1 MARRSLLGVIFL
13 GLLATL
19 SQANLLGDAHLFKRY
34 SQVYVMPPV
43 STHSANDVLSGHRN
57 ATRTS
62 IRSLLPASTLGMG
75 YGTSLSSTS
84 LFESTGLETE
94 TKTNVYIDH
103 GTSEVLSQTTESI
116 SDPVSGDQGI
126 STTSIEVDWT
136 GLLPVTP
143 STRQSFFKTTLP
155 LTGQDPAATDPATGI
170 TPHPNTS
177 YDTSSNRATEPTT
190 TDMSLQI
197 TSVANSDTSVALPG
211 NSETSRSG
219 FESKEL
225 GTADETTMFPSETSQ
240 AFQDSTSRLFTT
252 LPDQTSG
259 IWDST
264 TTTIQ
269 SDDELDSTSPSSEA
283 LTVSDGASRAL
294 ESSQPTMESGTI
306 ELESSTTLSG
316 SANSSP
322 PSTTLDKTEPVT
334 KSNTKSL
341 TSEKTPEATNLPIA
355 TGSVA
360 SSTMTWEDGIVTGTD
375 GTVATYVPEQ
385 NKDYISSTGT
395 TTTTDDNGAAIVIF
409 PFGWFWKLQDDRGG
423 GAVVRPPAP
432 TANPVPENEPGDKN
446 EDDGDD
452 EDDSTK
458 EDDRS
463 TVQSTVLSTTP
474 EPTSATTSTYEQTT
488 SEECTAATQPDC
500 TKTISYMT
508 SDGTQIMTEFG
519 NCPTIISC
527 ATKTQA
533 TETLTLTSEF
543 IWAGVPNT
551 NPAIVIPED
560 AYTADVDPKIV
571 AALEA
576 QWAEIFDDDD
586 GWNDTE
592 TSTVSGST
600 TVDESTMTGPT
611 DTEAVSTV
619 TSESSTTAH
628 NSSLTSNTEATASF
642 TTASDTYSVTTAP
655 STLITKTRGTGNTT
669 DMPAS
674 TDQEATR
681 TYYPCVI
688 HGGPAV
694 ETPYCQCSTT
704 VSGEGYYATTTLVD
718 DQCVAYTEFPSQITA
733 APETGPITD
742 EPIQQPITTTTDGT
756 VLVWSA
762 YVLDYINIPGITKI
776 TQSVGVGEPSTV
788 STPLPSQT
796 AVDNDGGGQCGTG
809 DGLSKKG
816 LREACDR
823 AIDKYEDDTIYSDY
837 TSRYSR
843 STKGILVAASVGQ
856 AACIAKFQ
864 CDDYGIGMKGSD
876 IKEARESA
884 KENDGVDICGHV
896 RLSNSCTII
905 MDYCTNCKTRG

>member
-1 MARRSLLGVIFL
+1 MV
-13 GLLATL
+13 
-19 SQANLLGDAHLFKRY
+19 D
-34 SQVYVMPPV
+34 
-43 STHSANDVLSGHRN
+43 
-57 ATRTS
+57 
-62 IRSLLPASTLGMG
+62 
-75 YGTSLSSTS
+75 GTSLSSTS
-84 LFESTGLETE
+84 LFESPSLATE
-94 TKTNVYIDH
+94 TNANTYVDH
-103 GTSEVLSQTTESI
+103 GTSEVLGQTTQSI
-116 SDPVSGDQGI
+116 SEPVSDDKGI
-126 STTSIEVDWT
+126 SATSIEVDWT
-136 GLLPVTP
+136 GLFPVTP
-143 STRQSFFKTTLP
+143 STLESSFETTRSF
-155 LTGQDPAATDPATGI
+155 TGQDPATTDLATGI
-170 TPHPNTS
+170 TSDSSTS
-177 YDTSSNRATEPTT
+177 YDTGGSRATEPTT
-190 TDMSLQI
+190 TDISLQT
-197 TSVANSDTSVALPG
+197 TSTDNSDTSVALPE
-211 NSETSRSG
+211 NSGTSRSG
-219 FESKEL
+219 AESKKLE
-225 GTADETTMFPSETSQ
+225 TANETAMFPSQTSQ
-240 AFQDSTSRLFTT
+240 AFQDSTSQPFTT
-252 LPDQTSG
+252 LLDQTSG
-259 IWDST
+259 TGDST

-269 SDDELDSTSPSSEA
+269 SEDELHSTSPASEA
-283 LTVSDGASRAL
+283 LTVSDGASRTL
-294 ESSQPTMESGTI
+294 ESSQPTMESRTT
-306 ELESSTTLSG
+306 ELESTTTLTG
-316 SANSSP
+316 SADSSP
-322 PSTTLDKTEPVT
+322 PSTTLEKTEPVT
-334 KSNTKSL
+334 KSKPKSS
-341 TSEKTPEATNLPIA
+341 TSEKTSEITNLPIA

-360 SSTMTWEDGIVTGTD
+360 SSTTTSEDGIVTGAD

-409 PFGWFWKLQDDRGG
+409 PFGWFWKLRGG
-423 GAVVRPPAP
+423 KGGGGVAIPPAP
-432 TANPVPENEPGDKN
+432 TANPVPENEAGDKN
-446 EDDGDD
+446 EGDD
-452 EDDSTK
+452 DNDDDDDDDDDASTK

-463 TVQSTVLSTTP
+463 TAQSTVLSTTQ
-474 EPTSATTSTYEQTT
+474 EPTSATTTTSEETT

-519 NCPTIISC
+519 NCPTIVSC

-533 TETLTLTSEF
+533 TETVTLTSEF

-551 NPAIVIPED
+551 NPAVVIPED
-560 AYTADVDPKIV
+560 AYTADVDPEIV

-576 QWAEIFDDDD
+576 QWAEIFGDDD

-592 TSTVSGST
+592 TATVSGST
-600 TVDESTMTGPT
+600 TIEESTVTSLT

-619 TSESSTTAH
+619 TSEDSTTTH
-628 NSSLTSNTEATASF
+628 SDSLASNTEATATF
-642 TTASDTYSVTTAP
+642 TTASDTYSVTTVP
-655 STLITKTRGTGNTT
+655 STLMTKTRGTSDTT
-669 DMPAS
+669 GMPAS
-674 TDQEATR
+674 TDEEATR
-681 TYYPCVI
+681 TYFPCVI

-704 VSGEGYYATTTLVD
+704 ISGEGYYATTSLVD
-718 DQCVAYTEFPSQITA
+718 DQCTAYTEFPSQITA

-823 AIDKYEDDTIYSDY
+823 AINKFDDETIYRDY
-837 TSRYSR
+837 ASRYSR
-843 STKGILVAASVGQ
+843 STKGILVAASFGQ
-856 AACIAKFQ
+856 AACVAKFQ

-884 KENDGVDICGHV
+884 KEDDGVDICGHI

-905 MDYCTNCKTRG
+905 LDYCTNCKTRG

>member
-1 MARRSLLGVIFL
+1 MNI
-13 GLLATL
+13 
-19 SQANLLGDAHLFKRY
+19 GDAHLLKRY
-34 SQVYVMPPV
+34 PQVYGVSPV
-43 STHSANDVLSGHRN
+43 STHSANDVLPGHGN

-62 IRSLLPASTLGMG
+62 IRILLPASTLRMID
-75 YGTSLSSTS
+75 GTSLSSTS
-84 LFESTGLETE
+84 LFESTSLETE
-94 TKTNVYIDH
+94 TKTNAYIDH

-116 SDPVSGDQGI
+116 SDPVSDDQGI
-126 STTSIEVDWT
+126 SATSIELDWT

-143 STRQSFFKTTLP
+143 STGEPFFKTTRLS
-155 LTGQDPAATDPATGI
+155 TGQVPATTDPITGV
-170 TPHPNTS
+170 TPEPNTS
-177 YDTSSNRATEPTT
+177 YNTGSSRATEPTT
-190 TDMSLQI
+190 TDISLLI
-197 TSVANSDTSVALPG
+197 TSFTNSDTSVALPE
-211 NSETSRSG
+211 NSKTSRSG
-219 FESKEL
+219 VESKEL
-225 GTADETTMFPSETSQ
+225 GTADKTTMFPSETSQ
-240 AFQDSTSRLFTT
+240 AFQDSTSLSFTT

-259 IWDST
+259 TWDST

-269 SDDELDSTSPSSEA
+269 SDDELDSTGPSSES
-283 LTVSDGASRAL
+283 LIVSDGASRTL
-294 ESSQPTMESGTI
+294 GSSQPTMESGTTV
-306 ELESSTTLSG
+306 LENTMTLTDTAKG
-316 SANSSP
+316 PP

-334 KSNTKSL
+334 NSNTKSL
-341 TSEKTPEATNLPIA
+341 TSEKASEATNLPTA
-355 TGSVA
+355 TSSVV
-360 SSTMTWEDGIVTGTD
+360 SSTMTKGDGIVTGMD

-409 PFGWFWKLQDDRGG
+409 PFGWFWKLHGGSGG
-423 GAVVRPPAP
+423 GAVAKPPAP
-432 TANPVPENEPGDKN
+432 TANPVPGNEPGDKN

-452 EDDSTK
+452 DDASTK
-458 EDDRS
+458 EDDMP

-508 SDGTQIMTEFG
+508 SDGTQIMTESG
-519 NCPTIISC
+519 NCPTIVSC
-527 ATKTQA
+527 STKTQA
-533 TETLTLTSEF
+533 TETVTLTSEF

-560 AYTADVDPKIV
+560 AYTADVDPEIV

-576 QWAEIFDDDD
+576 QWAEIFGDDD

-600 TVDESTMTGPT
+600 TVDESTITGPT
-611 DTEAVSTV
+611 DTEAVSTG

-628 NSSLTSNTEATASF
+628 NSSLTSNTETTVSF

-655 STLITKTRGTGNTT
+655 STLITKTRGTGDTT

-674 TDQEATR
+674 TDEEATR
-681 TYYPCVI
+681 TYYPCII

-742 EPIQQPITTTTDGT
+742 EPIRQPITTTTDGT

-796 AVDNDGGGQCGTG
+796 AVDNDGGGQCGTS

-823 AIDKYEDDTIYSDY
+823 AIDKYEDDTIHSDY

-843 STKGILVAASVGQ
+843 STKGILLAASVGQ

-864 CDDYGIGMKGSD
+864 GDDYGIGMKGSD

-884 KENDGVDICGHV
+884 KANDGVDICGHV

>member
-1 MARRSLLGVIFL
+1 M
-13 GLLATL
+13 
-19 SQANLLGDAHLFKRY
+19 LFPVSRDP
-34 SQVYVMPPV
+34 QVYGVPPV
-43 STHSANDVLSGHRN
+43 STHSANAVLSGHRN
-57 ATRTS
+57 TTRTS

-75 YGTSLSSTS
+75 DGTSLDSTS

-94 TKTNVYIDH
+94 TKTNAYIDH

-126 STTSIEVDWT
+126 SATSIEVDWT

-143 STRQSFFKTTLP
+143 STRQPFFKTTRP

-170 TPHPNTS
+170 TPDPNTS
-177 YDTSSNRATEPTT
+177 YDNSNNRATEPTT
-190 TDMSLQI
+190 TDMPLQI
-197 TSVANSDTSVALPG
+197 TSIANSDTSVALPG

-219 FESKEL
+219 FEFKEL
-225 GTADETTMFPSETSQ
+225 GTADETTMFPSGTSQ
-240 AFQDSTSRLFTT
+240 DFQDSTSRLFTT

-259 IWDST
+259 TWDST

-283 LTVSDGASRAL
+283 LTVSNGASRAL
-294 ESSQPTMESGTI
+294 ESSQPTMESGTT
-306 ELESSTTLSG
+306 ELESSTTLSD

-360 SSTMTWEDGIVTGTD
+360 SSTITSEDGIVTGTD

-409 PFGWFWKLQDDRGG
+409 PFG
-423 GAVVRPPAP
+423 PPAP
-432 TANPVPENEPGDKN
+432 TTNPVPENEPGDKN

-452 EDDSTK
+452 DDASTK
-458 EDDRS
+458 GDDRS
-463 TVQSTVLSTTP
+463 TVQSTVLSATP
-474 EPTSATTSTYEQTT
+474 EPTSATASTYEQTT
-488 SEECTAATQPDC
+488 SEECTAATQPDF

-508 SDGTQIMTEFG
+508 LDGTQIMTEFG
-519 NCPTIISC
+519 NCPTIVSC

-533 TETLTLTSEF
+533 TETVILTSEF

-560 AYTADVDPKIV
+560 AYTADVDPEIV
-571 AALEA
+571 TALEA
-576 QWAEIFDDDD
+576 QWAVIFGDDD

-592 TSTVSGST
+592 TSTISGST

-642 TTASDTYSVTTAP
+642 TIASDTYSVTTAP
-655 STLITKTRGTGNTT
+655 STLITKTRGTSDTT

-674 TDQEATR
+674 TDEEANR

-694 ETPYCQCSTT
+694 ETPYFQCSTT

-742 EPIQQPITTTTDGT
+742 KPIQQPITTTTD
-756 VLVWSA
+756 
-762 YVLDYINIPGITKI
+762 
-776 TQSVGVGEPSTV
+776 V

-823 AIDKYEDDTIYSDY
+823 AID
-837 TSRYSR
+837 SR

-864 CDDYGIGMKGSD
+864 CDYDYGIGMKGSD

-905 MDYCTNCKTRG
+905 MDYCTNCETRG